1 MANEVQRLTP
11 AASPTLLEDGALE
24 LTFDGQTTASILY
37 SDINTTA
44 TFASKIQ
51 TELEALSNIGSG
63 NVAVTWMG
71 SYAKV
76 EFQGTLANTNV
87 AEITVSSNTLKR
99 AADTVSVSTT
109 QSGAGGANEVKRFNG
124 DNATTGYVEFSIGL
138 TQVTAPFDSSNLQ
151 TAFDSMYGS
160 GNTSVSDVGSNQF
173 TITFQS
179 SLANQD
185 IADLT
190 ISSNTTD
197 TSPSTSTDS
206 NGSTGQPQI
215 ETVTLPDSPTEGTLN
230 VTLDSVLSS
239 DFNWND
245 STPAAITGWTTGGS
259 AGNWTYTRD
268 SNASNVTASGA
279 EGSTPL
285 RKALTITPSTE
296 TQGSGGGY
304 TITIGQGS
312 YTLSGQTVGLKV
324 GRTIAISQGS
334 YNLSG
339 QAVALKKGY
348 TVAIAS
354 GSYSLSGQSVGL
366 TAQRTI
372 AIAQGSYTL
381 TGQSVAFAKGFT
393 ISIGTGSYAL
403 TGHGVG
409 LKAARTIAIAN
420 GSYSLTG
427 QELGLARGF
436 VITIQQG
443 SYSVTGQSVGV
454 AAQRNLAI
462 GQGAYVLS
470 GQAVG
475 LAKGYT
481 IAIAQGNYDLT
492 GQSVG
497 LSVGR
502 YLAIGQGAY
511 TLSGQ
516 GVGLEYVTPS
526 QSGYA
531 IACYVTSTAPHIC
544 QITTSRSHSAGLT
557 ASDPIDALLVSTSP
571 QPIYVPRSDPR

>member
-24 LTFDGQTTASILY
+24 LTFDGQTTASISY

-63 NVAVTWMG
+63 NVAVTW
-71 SYAKV
+71 STDHARI

-99 AADTVSVSTT
+99 AADTVSVTT
-109 QSGAGGANEVKRFNG
+109 TTNGAAEIDDLTGTGGSFSDGNDTDTAAVQTISFSNDPNDGNWFFDGGLVTYPSAPSRSGWT
-124 DNATTGYVEFSIGL
+124 TTGDYVDG
-138 TQVTAPFDSSNLQ
+138 
-151 TAFDSMYGS
+151 
-160 GNTSVSDVGSNQF
+160 F
-173 TITFQS
+173 TITKDDFASGQS
-179 SLANQD
+179 PVSV
-185 IADLT
+185 
-190 ISSNTTD
+190 
-197 TSPSTSTDS
+197 
-206 NGSTGQPQI
+206 TGGTLRFYIPGTLQVV
-215 ETVTLPDSPTEGTLN
+215 TVTLPDSPTEGTLN
-230 VTLDSVLSS
+230 VTLDGASSS
-239 DFNWND
+239 DFNYND
-245 STPAAITGWTTGGS
+245 SSPASIGGWTGGGS

-268 SNASNVTASGA
+268 TAASDVSTNGA

-285 RKALTITPSTE
+285 RKAFTITPSTE

-312 YTLSGQTVGLKV
+312 YTLSGQTVGLKA

-334 YNLSG
+334 YTLSG
-339 QAVALKKGY
+339 QAVSLKKGY

-354 GSYSLSGQSVGL
+354 GSYSLSGQPVGL
-366 TAQRTI
+366 ATQRTI
-372 AIAQGSYTL
+372 AIAQGSYSL
-381 TGQSVAFAKGFT
+381 TGQAVAFAKGFT

-403 TGHGVG
+403 TGQDAG

-420 GSYSLTG
+420 GSYALTG

-443 SYSVTGQSVGV
+443 SYSVTGQSVGI
-454 AAQRNLAI
+454 AAQRKLPI

-497 LSVGR
+497 LIAGR
-502 YLAIGQGAY
+502 YLAFGQGTYA
-511 TLSGQ
+511 LSGQ
-516 GVGLEYVTPS
+516 SVLLLYVTPS

-544 QITTSRSHSAGLT
+544 QVTTSRSHAAGLT
-557 ASDPIDALLVSTSP
+557 ASDPIDALLVSTKP
-571 QPIYVPRSDPR
+571 QPIHVPRSDPR

>member
-11 AASPTLLEDGALE
+11 AASPTLLEDGAIE
-24 LTFDGQTTASILY
+24 LTFDGQTTASI
-37 SDINTTA
+37 SHGDINTTA

-99 AADTVSVSTT
+99 AADTVSVTT
-109 QSGAGGANEVKRFNG
+109 TTNGSAGANEVKRFYG
-124 DNATTGYVEFSIGL
+124 DNATTGYVEFSVGL
-138 TQVTAPFDSSNLQ
+138 VQLYAPFDSSNVQ

-173 TITFQS
+173 TITFQG
-179 SLANQD
+179 SLAAQD
-185 IADLT
+185 IGSLSIGT
-190 ISSNTTD
+190 NTTD
-197 TSPSTSTDS
+197 TSPSVGTDTE
-206 NGSTGQPQI
+206 GAAGQYQVV
-215 ETVTLPDSPTEGTLN
+215 TVTLPDSPDDGNLN
-230 VTLDSVLSS
+230 VTLDGVTSS
-239 DFNWND
+239 DFAY
-245 STPAAITGWTTGGS
+245 SSSSPASIGGWTGGGF

-268 SNASNVTASGA
+268 TAASDVSVSGA

-285 RKALTITPSTE
+285 RKAFTITPSTE

-312 YTLSGQTVGLKV
+312 YTLSGQTVGLKA

-334 YNLSG
+334 YTLSG
-339 QAVALKKGY
+339 QAVSLKKGY

-354 GSYSLSGQSVGL
+354 GSYSLSGQPVGL
-366 TAQRTI
+366 ATQRTI
-372 AIAQGSYTL
+372 AIAQGSYSL
-381 TGQSVAFAKGFT
+381 TGQAVAFAKGFT

-403 TGHGVG
+403 TGQDVG
-409 LKAARTIAIAN
+409 LRAARTIAIAN
-420 GSYSLTG
+420 GSYALTG

-443 SYSVTGQSVGV
+443 SYSVTGQSVGI
-454 AAQRNLAI
+454 AAQRKLPI
-462 GQGAYVLS
+462 GQGAYVIS

-481 IAIAQGNYDLT
+481 IAIAQGNYALT
-492 GQSVG
+492 GQAVG

-502 YLAIGQGAY
+502 YLTIGQGAY

-544 QITTSRSHSAGLT
+544 QVTTSRSHNAGLT
-557 ASDPIDALLVSTSP
+557 ASDPIDALLVSTKP
-571 QPIYVPRSDPR
+571 QKSHLTRSAPQ

>member
-11 AASPTLLEDGALE
+11 SDAVTLLDDGAFE
-24 LTFDGQTTASILY
+24 LTFDGQTTASIPWY
-37 SDINTTA
+37 DVSMA
-44 TFASKIQ
+44 GSVFAAAIQ
-51 TELEALSNIGSG
+51 TALEALSNIGSG
-63 NVAVTWMG
+63 NVAVTW
-71 SYAKV
+71 STDHARV
-76 EFQGTLANTNV
+76 EFQGTLADTNV

-99 AADTVSVSTT
+99 AADTVSVTT
-109 QSGAGGANEVKRFNG
+109 TTNGSGESAEEWTLDISGNSSG
-124 DNATTGYVEFSIGL
+124 DYKISISGLGTTTAIAYNDSAFSVE
-138 TQVTAPFDSSNLQ
+138 SNL
-151 TAFDSMYGS
+151 
-160 GNTSVSDVGSNQF
+160 N
-173 TITFQS
+173 
-179 SLANQD
+179 
-185 IADLT
+185 T
-190 ISSNTTD
+190 ISSGYTVTDLGSGLYKISKLADVSLSITDDTTD
-197 TSPSTSTDS
+197 GGVEITESLPYSSGT
-206 NGSTGQPQI
+206 PQVV
-215 ETVTLPDSPTEGTLN
+215 TVTLPDSPTEGTLN
-230 VTLDSVLSS
+230 VTLDGSTGS
-239 DFNWND
+239 DFNYAD
-245 STPAAITGWTTGGS
+245 SAPSFITGWTGGGS

-268 SNASNVTASGA
+268 INASNVSVSGA

-285 RKALTITPSTE
+285 RKAFTITPSTE

-312 YTLSGQTVGLKV
+312 YTLSGQTVGLKA
-324 GRTIAISQGS
+324 GRTIAIAQGS
-334 YNLSG
+334 YTLSG

-420 GSYSLTG
+420 GSYALTG

-454 AAQRNLAI
+454 TAQRKLPI
-462 GQGAYVLS
+462 WQGAYVLT
-470 GQAVG
+470 GQAIG

-481 IAIAQGNYDLT
+481 IAIAQGNYALT
-492 GQSVG
+492 GQTVA

-502 YLAIGQGAY
+502 YLTIGQGAY

>member
-63 NVAVTWMG
+63 NVAVTW
-71 SYAKV
+71 STDHARV

-87 AEITVSSNTLKR
+87 PEITVSSNTLKR
-99 AADTVSVSTT
+99 AADTVSVTT
-109 QSGAGGANEVKRFNG
+109 TTNGAADIDELTGTGGSFSDGNDTDTAAVQTITFSNDPNDGNWSFDGGFGNVTYPSAPSRSGWT
-124 DNATTGYVEFSIGL
+124 TTGDYVNG
-138 TQVTAPFDSSNLQ
+138 
-151 TAFDSMYGS
+151 
-160 GNTSVSDVGSNQF
+160 F
-173 TITFQS
+173 TITKDDFASGQS
-179 SLANQD
+179 SASVVGGTLRYYVPG
-185 IADLT
+185 
-190 ISSNTTD
+190 
-197 TSPSTSTDS
+197 TS
-206 NGSTGQPQI
+206 QVV
-215 ETVTLPDSPTEGTLN
+215 TVALPDSPTEGTLN
-230 VTLDSVLSS
+230 VTLDSSTSS
-239 DFNWND
+239 DFNYND
-245 STPAAITGWTTGGS
+245 SSPAAISGWTGGGS
-259 AGNWTYTRD
+259 AGSWTYTRD
-268 SNASNVTASGA
+268 TNASDVSVSGA

-285 RKALTITPSTE
+285 RKAFGITPSTE

-531 IACYVTSTAPHIC
+531 IA
-544 QITTSRSHSAGLT
+544 LT
-557 ASDPIDALLVSTSP
+557 AGTFGSIAYATGTIGPLALATGTQGAIKQETGTIGAIALATGK
-571 QPIYVPRSDPR
+571 QGAIG

>member
-24 LTFDGQTTASILY
+24 LTFDGQTTASISY

-63 NVAVTWMG
+63 NVAVTW
-71 SYAKV
+71 STDHARI

-99 AADTVSVSTT
+99 AADTVSVTT
-109 QSGAGGANEVKRFNG
+109 TTNGAAEIDDLTGTGGSFSDGNDTDTAAVQTISFSNDPNDGNWFFDGGLVTYPAAPSRSGWT
-124 DNATTGYVEFSIGL
+124 TTGDYVDG
-138 TQVTAPFDSSNLQ
+138 
-151 TAFDSMYGS
+151 
-160 GNTSVSDVGSNQF
+160 F
-173 TITFQS
+173 TITKDDFASGQS
-179 SLANQD
+179 PVSV
-185 IADLT
+185 
-190 ISSNTTD
+190 
-197 TSPSTSTDS
+197 
-206 NGSTGQPQI
+206 TGGTLRFYIPGTLQVV
-215 ETVTLPDSPTEGTLN
+215 TVTLPDSPTEGTLN
-230 VTLDSVLSS
+230 VTLDGSTSS
-239 DFNWND
+239 DFNYND
-245 STPAAITGWTTGGS
+245 SSPASISGWTGGGS

-268 SNASNVTASGA
+268 TAASNVSVSGA

-285 RKALTITPSTE
+285 RKAFTITPSTE

-312 YTLSGQTVGLKV
+312 YTLSGQSVGLKA
-324 GRTIAISQGS
+324 GRTVAISQGS
-334 YNLSG
+334 YTLSG
-339 QAVALKKGY
+339 QAVSLKKGY

-354 GSYSLSGQSVGL
+354 GSYSLSGQAVGL
-366 TAQRTI
+366 TAQRKI

-403 TGHGVG
+403 TGQDVG
-409 LKAARTIAIAN
+409 LRAARTIAIAN
-420 GSYSLTG
+420 GSYALTG

-443 SYSVTGQSVGV
+443 SYSVTGQSVGIT
-454 AAQRNLAI
+454 AQRKLAI
-462 GQGAYVLS
+462 GQGAYVLT

-481 IAIAQGNYDLT
+481 IAIAQGNYALT
-492 GQSVG
+492 GQAVG

-502 YLAIGQGAY
+502 YLGIGQGAY
-511 TLSGQ
+511 ALSGQ

-544 QITTSRSHSAGLT
+544 QVTTSRSHNAGLT
-557 ASDPIDALLVSTSP
+557 ASDPIDAP
-571 QPIYVPRSDPR
+571 AG